1 MDVNMLKES
10 FFEFTKKY
18 KYVVLILLIGIGL
31 MLLPTGKQRESV
43 TQNQPEKR
51 MEKEGS
57 ASVLLADVLS
67 NIDGAGKVQVYLTI
81 ASGEQTIY
89 QTNDTVSTG
98 VDTSNTQIDTVTITD
113 AQGNTISWS
122 SAGLKGFRGSR
133 KSTPYAAQVA
143 ADDAARK
150 AQEHGLKSIDVL
162 VMGPGSGRESA
173 LRAFQAAGLIVTSIK
188 DITSIP
194 HNGCRARK
202 RRRV

>member
-1 MDVNMLKES
+1 MADKKVATRTKNRDRKNISVGVAHVNSS
-10 FFEFTKKY
+10 F
-18 KYVVLILLIGIGL
+18 
-31 MLLPTGKQRESV
+31 
-43 TQNQPEKR
+43 N
-51 MEKEGS
+51 
-57 ASVLLADVLS
+57 
-67 NIDGAGKVQVYLTI
+67 
-81 ASGEQTIY
+81 
-89 QTNDTVSTG
+89 
-98 VDTSNTQIDTVTITD
+98 NTMVTITD

-122 SAGLKGFRGSR
+122 SAGLKGFKGSR
-133 KSTPYAAQVA
+133 KSTPYAAQMA

>member
-1 MDVNMLKES
+1 MADKKVATRTKNRDRKNISVGVAHVNSS
-10 FFEFTKKY
+10 F
-18 KYVVLILLIGIGL
+18 
-31 MLLPTGKQRESV
+31 
-43 TQNQPEKR
+43 N
-51 MEKEGS
+51 
-57 ASVLLADVLS
+57 
-67 NIDGAGKVQVYLTI
+67 
-81 ASGEQTIY
+81 
-89 QTNDTVSTG
+89 
-98 VDTSNTQIDTVTITD
+98 NTMVTITD

-122 SAGLKGFRGSR
+122 SAGLKGFKGSR

-173 LRAFQAAGLIVTSIK
+173 LRAFQAAGLIITSIK